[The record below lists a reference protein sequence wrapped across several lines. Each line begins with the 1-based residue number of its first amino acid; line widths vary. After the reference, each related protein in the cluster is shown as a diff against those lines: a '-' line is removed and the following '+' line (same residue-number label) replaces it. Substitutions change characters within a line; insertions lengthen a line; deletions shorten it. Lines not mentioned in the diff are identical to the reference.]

1 MPEEESLKKAVPK
14 KRAPRKRVTT
24 RAPVPEPKEETV
36 VRSRTP
42 RRQSTSAARTT
53 RSKEPEAKTV
63 PSERPTRKSP
73 TPLSD
78 EATFARQLKR
88 QRIILASIIF
98 VGVTASA
105 GVGFTDEGAVDI
117 EARIEARNER
127 IRNNTPTEQDL
138 MGGVEP
144 ITTATANSARPVEA
158 DGGMTG
164 RGTGGR
170 TQQRPVSTEVKTA
183 TTTVDV
189 VSDQATST
197 ASTTEEVAPIVT
209 DVADEAVS
217 DPLTQDISDTD
228 NQLEE
233 LPE

>member
-1 MPEEESLKKAVPK
+1 MPEEESFKKAAPK
-14 KRAPRKRVTT
+14 KRAPRKRVVA
-24 RAPVPEPKEETV
+24 RDSVSEREDGRV
-36 VRSRTP
+36 VRSRAP
-42 RRQSTSAARTT
+42 RQQTASATRIT
-53 RSKEPEAKTV
+53 RSKESEAKTV
-63 PSERPTRKSP
+63 LSERPTRKSP

-88 QRIILASIIF
+88 QRIILASIVF
-98 VGVTASA
+98 VGVAASA
-105 GVGFTDEGAVDI
+105 GVGFTDEGTVDI

-138 MGGVEP
+138 IGGVEP

-189 VSDQATST
+189 ISDQATTT
-197 ASTTEEVAPIVT
+197 ASTTEEATTGVT
-209 DVADEAVS
+209 DSANEMVP
-217 DPLTQDISDTD
+217 DPLTQDISDND
-228 NQLEE
+228 SQREE